1 MKQSITSNQMSQSKT
16 IELTQMALMTAI
28 ICVATMVIKIP
39 TVMGIGYDHLGDSMV
54 FFAAIL
60 FGKKKGMITAALG
73 MSLADL
79 LSGYVY
85 YVPFTFVIKGIMAL
99 IAASIAYRGNYEG
112 KNIINNIFAFVVA
125 GAWMV
130 FGYFVAKIILVKF
143 ILFKADSFQ
152 QALALGLAGIPN
164 NIGQVTV
171 GMVIAIPLIKVL
183 QGKLKIRRE

>member
-1 MKQSITSNQMSQSKT
+1 MKQNIVRNETSSSKA

-28 ICVATMVIKIP
+28 ICVATMSIKIP
-39 TVMGIGYDHLGDSMV
+39 TVMGIGYDHLGDSMI

-60 FGKKKGMITAALG
+60 FGRKKGAITSAIG

-79 LSGYVY
+79 LSGYAY

-99 IAASIAYRGNYEG
+99 IATTIAYRGNYEG
-112 KNIINNIFAFVVA
+112 KNMINNIFAFVVA

-143 ILFKADSFQ
+143 VLFKVDTYSE
-152 QALALGLAGIPN
+152 ALALGLASIPN

-171 GMVIAIPLIKVL
+171 GILIAVPLIKLL
-183 QGKLKIRRE
+183 QGKLNIKRK

>member
-1 MKQSITSNQMSQSKT
+1 MKQNIVRKETGNSKA
-16 IELTQMALMTAI
+16 IELTQMALMTSI
-28 ICVATMVIKIP
+28 ICVATMVIKVP
-39 TVMGIGYDHLGDSMV
+39 TVMGIGYDHLGDSMI

-60 FGKKKGMITAALG
+60 FGRRKGAITSAVG

-79 LSGYVY
+79 LSGYAY

-99 IAASIAYRGNYEG
+99 IATTIAYRGDYEG
-112 KNIINNIFAFVVA
+112 KNMINNIFAFVIA

-143 ILFKADSFQ
+143 VLFKVDTYSE
-152 QALALGLAGIPN
+152 ALALGLASIPN

-171 GMVIAIPLIKVL
+171 GMLIAIPLIKLL
-183 QGKLKIRRE
+183 QGKLNIKRK

>member
-1 MKQSITSNQMSQSKT
+1 MKQNIVRNETSSSKA

-28 ICVATMVIKIP
+28 ICVATMSIKIP
-39 TVMGIGYDHLGDSMV
+39 TVMGIGYDHLGDSMI

-60 FGKKKGMITAALG
+60 FGRKKGSITSAIG

-79 LSGYVY
+79 LSGYAY

-99 IAASIAYRGNYEG
+99 IATTIAYRGNYEG
-112 KNIINNIFAFVVA
+112 KNMINNIFAFVVA

-143 ILFKADSFQ
+143 VLFKVDTYSE
-152 QALALGLAGIPN
+152 ALALGLASIPN

-171 GMVIAIPLIKVL
+171 GILIAVPLIKLL
-183 QGKLKIRRE
+183 QGKLNIKRK